1 MKNGVAGSKS
11 KGFDQQWAF
20 DRSSRVDPAV
30 FQHLVEIWSAGI
42 RISDWVAEM
51 AEDAHARPVIERQ
64 LIVLVAGLTVLERR
78 YELRHA
84 RRGALFPKC
93 GDLLNRHAQIDSI
106 GREFRRVVERSPDLD
121 RLFNRQF
128 AAIEQSTHAALA
140 DPASVDRPQRAATDE
155 AKDQ

>member
-1 MKNGVAGSKS
+1 MKNRVVGSKS
-11 KGFDQQWAF
+11 KVFDQQWAF

-42 RISDWVAEM
+42 TITDTVAQI

-93 GDLLNRHAQIDSI
+93 GDLLNGHAQIDSLGGES
-106 GREFRRVVERSPDLD
+106 GRAVERPRASA
-121 RLFNRQF
+121 RLFTRQSPP
-128 AAIEQSTHAALA
+128 IEHSPRAVPA
-140 DPASVDRPQRAATDE
+140 DSGFVERPQRPATDE
-155 AKDQ
+155 AQDQ